1 MSLTKEVRN
10 EQYANMLTRIIDH
23 ERRSMCIQLAI
34 RHFGP
39 SNALDVVRLAVD
51 MIVNADPQ
59 DLTFVTTDIG
69 YVQKSKNRKNVV

>member
-1 MSLTKEVRN
+1 
-10 EQYANMLTRIIDH
+10 
-23 ERRSMCIQLAI
+23 MCIQLAI

-51 MIVNADPQ
+51 MIVNADAQ

-69 YVQKSKNRKNVV
+69 YVQKSSKNEKCSIIVFTIHCTRIYTRYCNYRIL